1 MESLNFNI
9 PAELKLGYGESDNLA
24 DYAAEMQLENI
35 VLVVDNILLDL
46 GLIDDL
52 LANLK
57 QKNIGFTLY
66 NKIKREPT
74 VEDIDSAVEELNISD
89 NYDGVVG
96 IGGGS
101 VMDTAK
107 VLSVSSQFE
116 GSVIDYIGTDLIE
129 EKGLPMI
136 MIPSTAGTGSEATPN
151 AIVKDTKAESKKG
164 IVSKYLIPDLVILDP
179 ALTLTLPANITAE
192 TGMDAFTHAIECL
205 ISNKSNYLSD
215 IFALRSIELI
225 SQNIRRAVDD
235 GENKEARYNMI
246 LGSYFGGVAIT
257 NSGTGGVHALS
268 YPLGGKYGIGHGLS
282 NSILLAEVMA
292 FNAEAVPEKFVTVS
306 EYMGLNTEGL
316 STDEIVDKVVEE
328 IRSIIADVEI
338 AIDDFDLT
346 DEVIE
351 YLAKNAMEVT
361 RLLDN
366 NPREITYQDAVEIYK
381 KSL

>member
-1 MESLNFNI
+1 MENLSFNI
-9 PAELKLGYGESDNLA
+9 PAELKLGYGESKNLA
-24 DYAAEMQLENI
+24 EYAAEMQLENI
-35 VLVVDNILLDL
+35 VLVVDDILLEL
-46 GLIDDL
+46 GLIDQL
-52 LANLK
+52 LDNLK
-57 QKNIGFTLY
+57 QNNIGFTLY

-74 VEDIDSAVEELNISD
+74 VEDIDSAVEELNIND

-107 VLSVSSQFE
+107 ILSVSSQFE
-116 GSVIDYIGTDLIE
+116 GSVSNYIGTDLIA

-179 ALTLTLPANITAE
+179 ALTVTLPANITAE
-192 TGMDAFTHAIECL
+192 TGMDAFTHAIECYT
-205 ISNKSNYLSD
+205 SNKSNYLSD

-225 SQNIRRAVDD
+225 SQNIRRAVSD
-235 GENKEARYNMI
+235 GEDKEARYNMI

-268 YPLGGKYGIGHGLS
+268 YPLGGKYGIAHGLS
-282 NSILLAEVMA
+282 NSILLADVMA

-306 EYMGLNTEGL
+306 EYMGLDTEGL
-316 STDEIVDKVVEE
+316 STQEIVDKVVAE
-328 IRSIIADVEI
+328 IRSIIADVGI
-338 AIDDFDLT
+338 GIDDFELT
-346 DEVIE
+346 DEIIE
-351 YLAKNAMEVT
+351 YLAENAMEVT

-366 NPREITYQDAVEIYK
+366 NPREITYQDAVNIYK
-381 KSL
+381 SSL

>member
-1 MESLNFNI
+1 MENLSFNI
-9 PAELKLGYGESDNLA
+9 PAELKLGYGESKNLA
-24 DYAAEMQLENI
+24 EYAAEMQLKNI
-35 VLVVDNILLDL
+35 VLVVDDILVEL
-46 GLIDDL
+46 GLIDRL
-52 LANLK
+52 LDNLK
-57 QKNIGFTLY
+57 QMSIGFTLY

-74 VEDIDSAVEELNISD
+74 VEDIDSAIEELNIGD

-107 VLSVSSQFE
+107 ILSVSSQFKE
-116 GSVIDYIGTDLIE
+116 SVFNYIGTDLIE

-136 MIPSTAGTGSEATPN
+136 MIPSTAGTGSEAIPN

-192 TGMDAFTHAIECL
+192 TGMDAFTHAIECY

-225 SQNIRRAVDD
+225 SQNIRRAVADAED
-235 GENKEARYNMI
+235 KEARYNMI

-268 YPLGGKYGIGHGLS
+268 YPLGGKYGIAHGLS
-282 NSILLAEVMA
+282 NSILLADVMA
-292 FNAEAVPEKFVTVS
+292 FNAEAVPEKFVNVS
-306 EYMGLNTEGL
+306 KYMGLDTEGL
-316 STDEIVDKVVEE
+316 SRQEIVDEVVAE
-328 IRSIIADVEI
+328 IRSIISDVGI
-338 AIDDFDLT
+338 AIEDFELT
-346 DEVIE
+346 DEVIN
-351 YLAKNAMEVT
+351 YLAKNAMDVT
-361 RLLDN
+361 RLLNN